1 MRREGFDMRQRYLIF
16 LTAFLTIVVFSVES
30 YARVEWDVQQKLK
43 MDTSPLDVAVSTDG
57 KWIFVLNDSGNI
69 LIYSLNGKLE
79 DKISVGSHV
88 DQIRVGPQDNLLL
101 LSSRRNKTVELLTI
115 DFIHKIN
122 ISGSPFKGPE
132 DAPVVIAV
140 FSDFQ

>member
-1 MRREGFDMRQRYLIF
+1 MKQKIFIF
-16 LTAFLTIVVFSVES
+16 LAAFLTMVVFSAES
-30 YARVEWDVQQKLK
+30 FARVEWDVQQKLK
-43 MDTSPLDVAVSTDG
+43 MDTPPLDVAVSTDG
-57 KWIFVLNDSGNI
+57 KWIFVLNDSGDI
-69 LIYSLNGKLE
+69 LIYTSNGKLE
-79 DKISVGSHV
+79 DKISVGGHV
-88 DQIRVGPQDNLLL
+88 DQIRVGPKDNLLL
-101 LSSRRNKTVELLTI
+101 LSSRRNKTVELLAI

>member
-1 MRREGFDMRQRYLIF
+1 MKGFDMKQKILIF
-16 LTAFLTIVVFSVES
+16 LTTFLTMVIFSAES
-30 YARVEWDVQQKLK
+30 FARVEWDVQQKLK
-43 MDTSPLDVAVSTDG
+43 MDTPPVDVAVSTDG

-69 LIYSLNGKLE
+69 LIYSSNGKLE

-88 DQIRVGPQDNLLL
+88 DQIRVGPKDNLLL
-101 LSSRRNKTVELLTI
+101 LSSRKNKTVELLTI

-122 ISGSPFKGPE
+122 ISGSPFKGSA

>member
-1 MRREGFDMRQRYLIF
+1 MKGFGMKHKILIF
-16 LTAFLTIVVFSVES
+16 LAVFLTTVVFSVES
-30 YARVEWDVQQKLK
+30 FARFEWDVQQKLK
-43 MDTSPLDVAVSTDG
+43 MDTPPVDVAVSTDG

-69 LIYSLNGKLE
+69 LIYSSNGVLE

-88 DQIRVGPQDNLLL
+88 DQIRVGPKDNLLL
-101 LSSRRNKTVELLTI
+101 LSSRKNKTVELLAI

-122 ISGSPFKGPE
+122 ISGSPFKGSA

>member
-1 MRREGFDMRQRYLIF
+1 MKGFNMKQKILIF

-30 YARVEWDVQQKLK
+30 FARVEWDVQQKLK
-43 MDTSPLDVAVSTDG
+43 MDTPPLDVAVSTDG

-69 LIYSLNGKLE
+69 LIYSSNGKLE

-122 ISGSPFKGPE
+122 ISGSPFKGPA

>member
-1 MRREGFDMRQRYLIF
+1 MKGFDMKQKILIF
-16 LTAFLTIVVFSVES
+16 LAAFLTMVVFAAES
-30 YARVEWDVQQKLK
+30 FARVEWDVQQKLK
-43 MDTSPLDVAVSTDG
+43 MDTPPVDVAVSTDG

-101 LSSRRNKTVELLTI
+101 LSSRRNKTVELLAI

>member
-1 MRREGFDMRQRYLIF
+1 MKGFDMKQKILIF
-16 LTAFLTIVVFSVES
+16 LTTFLTMVVFSVES
-30 YARVEWDVQQKLK
+30 VALVEWDVQQKLK
-43 MDTSPLDVAVSTDG
+43 MDTPPVDVAVSKDG
-57 KWIFVLNDSGNI
+57 KWIFVLDDSGNI
-69 LIYSLNGKLE
+69 LIYSSNGKLE

-88 DQIRVGPQDNLLL
+88 DQIRVGPKDNLLL
-101 LSSRRNKTVELLTI
+101 LSSRKNKTVELLTI

-122 ISGSPFKGPE
+122 ISGSPFKGSA

>member
-1 MRREGFDMRQRYLIF
+1 MKGFDMKQKFLIF
-16 LTAFLTIVVFSVES
+16 LTTFLTMVIFSAES
-30 YARVEWDVQQKLK
+30 FARVEWDVQQKLK
-43 MDTSPLDVAVSTDG
+43 MDTPPVDVAVSTDG

-69 LIYSLNGKLE
+69 LIYSSDGKLE

-88 DQIRVGPQDNLLL
+88 DQIRVGPKDNLLL
-101 LSSRRNKTVELLTI
+101 LSSRKNKTVELLAI
-115 DFIHKIN
+115 DFIQKIN
-122 ISGSPFKGPE
+122 ISGSPFKGSA

>member
-1 MRREGFDMRQRYLIF
+1 MKGFNMKQKILIF

-30 YARVEWDVQQKLK
+30 FARVEWDVQQKLK
-43 MDTSPLDVAVSTDG
+43 MDTPPLDVAVSTDG

-101 LSSRRNKTVELLTI
+101 LSSRRNKTVELLAI

>member
-1 MRREGFDMRQRYLIF
+1 MKGFDMKQKFFIF
-16 LTAFLTIVVFSVES
+16 LAAFLTMVVFSAES
-30 YARVEWDVQQKLK
+30 FARVEWDVQQKLK
-43 MDTSPLDVAVSTDG
+43 MDTPPLDVAVSTDG

-88 DQIRVGPQDNLLL
+88 DQIRVGPKDNLLL
-101 LSSRRNKTVELLTI
+101 LSSRKNKTVELLTI

-122 ISGSPFKGPE
+122 ISGSPFKGSA

>member
-1 MRREGFDMRQRYLIF
+1 MKGFDMKQKILIF
-16 LTAFLTIVVFSVES
+16 LAAFLTMVVFSAES
-30 YARVEWDVQQKLK
+30 FARVEWDVQQKLK
-43 MDTSPLDVAVSTDG
+43 MDTPPLDVVVSTDG

-69 LIYSLNGKLE
+69 LIYSSNGKLE

-88 DQIRVGPQDNLLL
+88 DQIRVGPKDNLLL
-101 LSSRRNKTVELLTI
+101 LSSRKNKTVELLTI

-122 ISGSPFKGPE
+122 ISGSPFKGSA
-132 DAPVVIAV
+132 DAPVVVAV

>member
-1 MRREGFDMRQRYLIF
+1 MKSFDMKQKFLIF
-16 LTAFLTIVVFSVES
+16 LTTFLTMVIFSAES
-30 YARVEWDVQQKLK
+30 FARVEWDIQQKLK
-43 MDTSPLDVAVSTDG
+43 MDTPPVDVAVSTDG

-69 LIYSLNGKLE
+69 LIYSSDGILE

-88 DQIRVGPQDNLLL
+88 DQIRVSPKDNLLL
-101 LSSRRNKTVELLTI
+101 LSSRRNKTVELLAI

-122 ISGSPFKGPE
+122 ISGSPFKGSA

>member
-1 MRREGFDMRQRYLIF
+1 MKGFNMNQKILIF

-30 YARVEWDVQQKLK
+30 FARVEWDVQQKLK
-43 MDTSPLDVAVSTDG
+43 MDTPPLDVAVSTDG

-101 LSSRRNKTVELLTI
+101 LSSRRNKTVELLAI

>member
-1 MRREGFDMRQRYLIF
+1 MKGFDMKQKFLIF
-16 LTAFLTIVVFSVES
+16 LTTFLTMVIFSAES
-30 YARVEWDVQQKLK
+30 FARVEWDVQQKLK
-43 MDTSPLDVAVSTDG
+43 MDTPPVDVAVSTDG

-69 LIYSLNGKLE
+69 LIYSSDGKLE
-79 DKISVGSHV
+79 DKISVGRHV
-88 DQIRVGPQDNLLL
+88 DQIRVSPKDNLLL
-101 LSSRRNKTVELLTI
+101 LSSRRNKTVELLAI

-122 ISGSPFKGPE
+122 ISGSPFKGSA